1 MESYMKPFIL
11 TLALLSSAS
20 LLTACDNI
28 KKVLPH
34 AENEKPEHS
43 VKAQAEEKAIQN
55 KLTLQGI
62 ETLVDNK
69 VAESIKFLNEE
80 SRRSASDDDYYKYA
94 LNSKNIIKSDLNSD
108 GKTDYVVEASFCE
121 ETSCH
126 ATTMSYEVFIFT
138 TDQQGQI
145 NFITDHNLGLSA
157 KVTNISKDGIITIEN
172 HEYTEDDPSCCPSI
186 VNTQSYALVGK
197 KLALLANQ

>member
-20 LLTACDNI
+20 LLAACDNI

-34 AENEKPEHS
+34 AENEKSEQP
-43 VKAQAEEKAIQN
+43 VKAQAEEKTIQN
-55 KLTLQGI
+55 KSPLQGI

-138 TDQQGQI
+138 TNQQGQI

>member
-1 MESYMKPFIL
+1 MESYMKPFIF
-11 TLALLSSAS
+11 TLMLLSSAT
-20 LLTACDNI
+20 LLNACDNI
-28 KKVLPH
+28 KKVLPQ
-34 AENEKPEHS
+34 AENEKSEQSIQP
-43 VKAQAEEKAIQN
+43 QAEEKIIQN
-55 KLTLQGI
+55 KPTLQGI

-80 SRRSASDDDYYKYA
+80 SRRSTSDDDYYKYA

-138 TDQQGQI
+138 TNQQGQI

>member
-1 MESYMKPFIL
+1 MKPFIFTL
-11 TLALLSSAS
+11 TLLSSAT

-28 KKVLPH
+28 KKILPQ
-34 AENEKPEHS
+34 AENEKSEQS
-43 VKAQAEEKAIQN
+43 IKAQEKKVIQN
-55 KLTLQGI
+55 KPTLQGI

-138 TDQQGQI
+138 TNQQGQI

-197 KLALLANQ
+197 KLALLAKPY

>member
-1 MESYMKPFIL
+1 MESDMKPLIFAL
-11 TLALLSSAS
+11 TLLGSAT

-34 AENEKPEHS
+34 AENEKSEQS
-43 VKAQAEEKAIQN
+43 VKAQTEEKAIQN
-55 KLTLQGI
+55 KPTLQGI

-121 ETSCH
+121 ETNCH
-126 ATTMSYEVFIFT
+126 STTMTYEVFIFT
-138 TDQQGQI
+138 TNQQGQI

-157 KVTNISKDGIITIEN
+157 KVINISKDGIITIEN

>member
-1 MESYMKPFIL
+1 MKPFIFTL
-11 TLALLSSAS
+11 TLFSSAT

-28 KKVLPH
+28 KKVLPQ
-34 AENEKPEHS
+34 AENEKSEQS
-43 VKAQAEEKAIQN
+43 VKAEEKVIQD
-55 KLTLQGI
+55 KSTLQGI

-80 SRRSASDDDYYKYA
+80 SRRSATDDDYFKYT
-94 LNSKNIIKSDLNSD
+94 LNSKNIIRSDLNQD

-121 ETSCH
+121 ETNCH
-126 ATTMSYEVFIFT
+126 STTMTYEVFIFT
-138 TDQQGQI
+138 TDQQDQI
-145 NFITDHNLGLSA
+145 NFITDLNLGLDA
-157 KVTNISKDGIITIEN
+157 KVTNITKDGIMTIEN

-197 KLALLANQ
+197 KLALLANP

>member
-121 ETSCH
+121 ETNCH
-126 ATTMSYEVFIFT
+126 STTMTYEVFIFT
-138 TDQQGQI
+138 TNQQGQI

-157 KVTNISKDGIITIEN
+157 KVINISKDGIITIEN

>member
-69 VAESIKFLNEE
+69 VAESIKLLNEE

-94 LNSKNIIKSDLNSD
+94 LNSKNIIKSNLNSD
-108 GKTDYVVEASFCE
+108 GKTDYVV
-121 ETSCH
+121 
-126 ATTMSYEVFIFT
+126 
-138 TDQQGQI
+138 
-145 NFITDHNLGLSA
+145 
-157 KVTNISKDGIITIEN
+157 
-172 HEYTEDDPSCCPSI
+172 
-186 VNTQSYALVGK
+186 
-197 KLALLANQ
+197 

>member
-34 AENEKPEHS
+34 TENEKSEQS
-43 VKAQAEEKAIQN
+43 VKAKEKSIQN
-55 KLTLQGI
+55 KSSHQSI
-62 ETLVDNK
+62 ETLVDHK
-69 VAESIKFLNEE
+69 IVESIKFLNEE
-80 SRRSASDDDYYKYA
+80 SRRSAADDDYYKYA

-108 GKTDYVVEASFCE
+108 KKTDYVVEASFCE
-121 ETSCH
+121 ESSCH

-157 KVTNISKDGIITIEN
+157 KVINISKDGIITIEN

>member
-121 ETSCH
+121 ETNCH
-126 ATTMSYEVFIFT
+126 STTMTYEVFIFT
-138 TDQQGQI
+138 TNQQGQI

>member
-1 MESYMKPFIL
+1 MESYMKPLIF
-11 TLALLSSAS
+11 TLVLLSSTT

-28 KKVLPH
+28 KKVLPQ
-34 AENEKPEHS
+34 AENEQSIK
-43 VKAQAEEKAIQN
+43 VQEEMAIQN
-55 KLTLQGI
+55 KSPLQGI

-69 VAESIKFLNEE
+69 VTESIKFLNEE

-94 LNSKNIIKSDLNSD
+94 LNSKNIIKSDLNQD

-121 ETSCH
+121 ETNCH
-126 ATTMSYEVFIFT
+126 STTMTYEVFIFT
-138 TDQQGQI
+138 TNQQDQI
-145 NFITDHNLGLSA
+145 NFITDLNLGLDA

-172 HEYTEDDPSCCPSI
+172 HEYAEDDPSCCPSI
-186 VNTQSYALVGK
+186 INTQSYALVGK

>member
-1 MESYMKPFIL
+1 MESDMKPLIFAL
-11 TLALLSSAS
+11 TLLGSAT

-34 AENEKPEHS
+34 AENEKSEQS
-43 VKAQAEEKAIQN
+43 VKAQTEEKAIQN
-55 KLTLQGI
+55 KPTLQGI

-121 ETSCH
+121 ETNCH
-126 ATTMSYEVFIFT
+126 STTMTYEVFIFT
-138 TDQQGQI
+138 TNQQGQI

>member
-1 MESYMKPFIL
+1 MKPFIF
-11 TLALLSSAS
+11 TLMLLCSAT

-28 KKVLPH
+28 KKVLPQ
-34 AENEKPEHS
+34 AENEKSEQS
-43 VKAQAEEKAIQN
+43 VTAQTEEKIIQN
-55 KLTLQGI
+55 KPTLQGI

-69 VAESIKFLNEE
+69 IAESIKFLNEE

-138 TDQQGQI
+138 TNQQGQI

>member
-1 MESYMKPFIL
+1 MKPLIF
-11 TLALLSSAS
+11 TLVLLSSAT

-28 KKVLPH
+28 KKVLPQ
-34 AENEKPEHS
+34 AENEQS
-43 VKAQAEEKAIQN
+43 VKVQAEMAIQN
-55 KLTLQGI
+55 KSPLQGI

-69 VAESIKFLNEE
+69 VTESIKFLNEE

-94 LNSKNIIKSDLNSD
+94 LNSKNIIKSDLNQD

-121 ETSCH
+121 ETNCH
-126 ATTMSYEVFIFT
+126 STTMTYEVFIFT
-138 TDQQGQI
+138 TNQQDQI
-145 NFITDHNLGLSA
+145 NFITDLNLGLDA

-172 HEYTEDDPSCCPSI
+172 HEYAEDDPSCCPSI

-197 KLALLANQ
+197 KLALLANS

>member
-11 TLALLSSAS
+11 TLALFSSAS

-28 KKVLPH
+28 KKVLPQ
-34 AENEKPEHS
+34 AENEKSAQS
-43 VKAQAEEKAIQN
+43 VKAQAENKAIQN
-55 KLTLQGI
+55 KPTLQGI

-94 LNSKNIIKSDLNSD
+94 LNSKNIIKSDLNQD

-121 ETSCH
+121 ETNCH
-126 ATTMSYEVFIFT
+126 STTMTYELFIFT
-138 TDQQGQI
+138 TDQQDQI
-145 NFITDHNLGLSA
+145 NFITDLNLGLDA
-157 KVTNISKDGIITIEN
+157 KVTNITKDGIITIEN
-172 HEYTEDDPSCCPSI
+172 HEYAENDPSCCPSI

-197 KLALLANQ
+197 KLALLANP

>member
-1 MESYMKPFIL
+1 MESYMKPLIF
-11 TLALLSSAS
+11 TLVLLSSAT

-28 KKVLPH
+28 KKVLPQ
-34 AENEKPEHS
+34 AENEQS
-43 VKAQAEEKAIQN
+43 VKVQAEMAIQN
-55 KLTLQGI
+55 KSPLQGI

-69 VAESIKFLNEE
+69 VTESIKFLNEE

-94 LNSKNIIKSDLNSD
+94 LNSKNIIKSDLNQD

-121 ETSCH
+121 ETNCH
-126 ATTMSYEVFIFT
+126 STTMTYEVFIFT
-138 TDQQGQI
+138 TNQQDQI
-145 NFITDHNLGLSA
+145 NFITDLNLGLDA

-172 HEYTEDDPSCCPSI
+172 HEYAEDDPSCCPSI

-197 KLALLANQ
+197 KLALLANS

>member
-121 ETSCH
+121 ETNCH
-126 ATTMSYEVFIFT
+126 STTMSYEVFIFT
-138 TDQQGQI
+138 TNQQGQI